1 MSDDIST
8 EAERVKFLQAAA
20 QIMLAKARM
29 KLNLKRLYAA
39 DGTAVRE
46 LLKLAELLHR
56 ATQTAASN
64 DEVRQQRGALRTAA
78 RRRTTQHCLQ
88 RGSHDSA
95 PPRSCR
101 GIHCASIASAAGPTG
116 CLWHQ
121 PALYKTH
128 SALLCCLCRMPQTQ
142 QTQQQP

>member
-8 EAERVKFLQAAA
+8 EAERVKFLQTAA

-56 ATQTAASN
+56 ATQTASST
-64 DEVRQQRGALRTAA
+64 DEVCQCT
-78 RRRTTQHCLQ
+78 
-88 RGSHDSA
+88 
-95 PPRSCR
+95 
-101 GIHCASIASAAGPTG
+101 
-116 CLWHQ
+116 
-121 PALYKTH
+121 
-128 SALLCCLCRMPQTQ
+128 MPQRTIGPHAVAALEHYTALVEGLSSCHRRQ
-142 QTQQQP
+142 

>member
-8 EAERVKFLQAAA
+8 EAERVKFLQTAA

-56 ATQTAASN
+56 ATQTTSSN
-64 DEVRQQRGALRTAA
+64 DEVWQCTSPQCTNR
-78 RRRTTQHCLQ
+78 
-88 RGSHDSA
+88 
-95 PPRSCR
+95 
-101 GIHCASIASAAGPTG
+101 
-116 CLWHQ
+116 Q
-121 PALYKTH
+121 PALA
-128 SALLCCLCRMPQTQ
+128 SS
-142 QTQQQP
+142 